1 MEEIKLQRGDPNEK
15 CPIEAAIEIIGSK
28 WTFLI
33 IRDLLIDGTVRFG
46 DLLRSLDGISPKT
59 LSLRL
64 RELEKYG
71 LVNRIVYPEIPPKV
85 EYKLT
90 DEGKGLESVFIEL
103 KKCLKGRLTLLA
115 IIYILKISFF
125 TLKKNYLNTFLPV
138 QNLSII
144 SKIFLAKF
152 LIYLWLVQYKKM
164 HNNKTFYYYFKK

>member
-71 LVNRIVYPEIPPKV
+71 LVTRIVYPEIPPKV

-90 DEGKGLESVFIEL
+90 EKGKGLESVFIEL
-103 KKCLKGRLTLLA
+103 KKWGRTLV
-115 IIYILKISFF
+115 K
-125 TLKKNYLNTFLPV
+125 
-138 QNLSII
+138 
-144 SKIFLAKF
+144 
-152 LIYLWLVQYKKM
+152 
-164 HNNKTFYYYFKK
+164 